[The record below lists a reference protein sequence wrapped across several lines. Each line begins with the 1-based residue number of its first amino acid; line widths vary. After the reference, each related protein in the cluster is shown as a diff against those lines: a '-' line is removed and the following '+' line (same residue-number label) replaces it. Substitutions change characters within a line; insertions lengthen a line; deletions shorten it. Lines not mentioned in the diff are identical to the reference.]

1 MHTKS
6 LKMKEIFHKSI
17 NSLFFY
23 ITLILILFFQQSQ
36 AQDYPKREV
45 RAVWIT
51 TIGGLDWPHS
61 YSQSEFSAKKQQQ
74 EFCTILDRLKA
85 ANVNTVLLQT
95 RIRGTVIYPSAYEPW
110 DGCLSG
116 KPGQSPGYDALKFAI
131 DECHRRGMELHAW
144 VVTIPIG
151 KWNKLGAVTLRK
163 KHPELCRK
171 VNDEGY
177 MAPEKEATA
186 SYIANI
192 CKEIAD
198 NYDIDGIHLDYIR
211 YPETYPLKGSS
222 DYRRGNI
229 TRIVKSVYDKVK
241 PTKPWIK
248 MSCSPIGKYSD
259 LTRYWSHGW
268 NAYETVCQDA
278 QGWLRDGLMDQLY
291 PMMYFQGEQFFPFAI
306 DWKERSYGRTVVPGL
321 GIYFMSEKE
330 KNWDSDIIEREMYV
344 LRTFDLGH
352 AYFRSKFFTDNTKG
366 IYDFAADEFDRYPA
380 LTPAMTWASNTQPS
394 APESF
399 NVTNTDTAVI
409 ISWKND
415 PAHSG
420 QTYLTYNIYGSQEY
434 PVNTDDARNI
444 IATRVSENRI
454 SIGNKS
460 NRSLNYAITA
470 MDRYGNESKPTQTS
484 PLVETVHINL
494 LKNNGDYVCIPPKSS
509 ILDADY
515 VVITDII
522 GKITKVSP
530 YNGTKIDIQSIQDG
544 VYYISSLN
552 VKGVSHRLGM
562 FIKKKNYAR

>member
-23 ITLILILFFQQSQ
+23 ITLILFSQQSQ

-61 YSQSEFSAKKQQQ
+61 YSQSESSAKKQQQ

-116 KPGQSPGYDALKFAI
+116 NPGRSPGYDALKFAI

-163 KHPELCRK
+163 KHSELCRK

-177 MAPEKEATA
+177 MVPEKEATA
-186 SYIANI
+186 NYIADI
-192 CKEIAD
+192 CKEIAEK
-198 NYDIDGIHLDYIR
+198 YDVDGIHLDYIR
-211 YPETYPLKGSS
+211 YPETFPVKGSA
-222 DYRRGNI
+222 DYRRSNI
-229 TRIVKSVYDKVK
+229 TNIVKCVHDKVK
-241 PTKPWIK
+241 SIKPWIK

-259 LTRYWSHGW
+259 LARSWSHGW

-321 GIYFMSEKE
+321 GIYFMSENE

-399 NVTNTDTAVI
+399 KVTNTDTAII
-409 ISWKND
+409 ISWKNEPD
-415 PAHSG
+415 HSG
-420 QTYLTYNIYGSQEY
+420 QSYLTYNVYGSQEY
-434 PVNTDDARNI
+434 PVNTDDTRNI
-444 IATRVSENRI
+444 IATRVSGNSI
-454 SIGNKS
+454 SIGNRI
-460 NRSLNYAITA
+460 NCRSLNYAITA
-470 MDRYGNESKPTQTS
+470 MDRYGNESQPTQAS
-484 PLVETVHINL
+484 ALVETVHADL
-494 LKNNGDYVCIPPKSS
+494 LKNNGDDVCIPQKPA

-522 GKITKVSP
+522 GKIITVYP
-530 YNGTKIDIQSIQDG
+530 YNGTNIDIHTIKAG
-544 VYYISSLN
+544 VYYVSSLN
-552 VKGVSHRLGM
+552 AKGVSHRLGM
-562 FIKKKNYAR
+562 FIKRN